1 MPQKGKGMANL
12 LIVAEKP
19 SVAKSIA
26 NALGVKENGKHEG
39 YIEGFTDYFGVTVW
53 VTWCLGHL
61 VQMSY
66 PEAYDPKYTRWRLED
81 LPLLP
86 EEFKYEV
93 IPETK
98 KQFQIVAKLMNS
110 VGESEQDKKEKS
122 TLSRDNKFLVPVT
135 ELIEATDAGREG
147 ELIFRL
153 VYQEAHCRKPFQR
166 LWISSMEDS
175 AVREGFR
182 NLKPSSAYDALY
194 EAALCRERADWLV
207 GINATRLFSIAM
219 LTAREEE
226 ILKFR
231 PEPIYSLAVTA
242 GAVRA
247 VGNKTKDRAEAE
259 RNLASVKAAGSAIVS
274 KMEQTE
280 GEEKPPLLYDLT
292 TLQRDANRLYGFT
305 AQQTLDIVQSL
316 YEKKL
321 ATYPRTDS
329 RYLTNEMEDTT
340 NRLACLMKEKWGYT
354 KLVPLNTKS
363 VLNSSKVSDHHAILP
378 TENVYDAVFGDLP
391 AGEQKILTLL
401 AARLLSALGNPSR
414 FTEYHLELTAA
425 GQTFKASAKR
435 VTDPGW
441 KEVESWILGKR
452 AEESAEPS
460 EEEEDQTKDSDA
472 DPEASGNDGSK
483 ILEALSAD
491 PDYFAEGKSMKIM
504 DAQLREGTT
513 KPKPR
518 FTESTLLAA
527 MERAGASEIP
537 DEAERKGLGTPA
549 TRAGIIEKLV
559 RIGFVERKG
568 ERKTK
573 YLIPT
578 HKGISLVTV
587 MPEEIRSP
595 LLTADWEQKLLK
607 VEKQELAPEDF
618 MKEIGAMISTL
629 VSTYEA
635 VQDAEVMR
643 REPAPSKIGNCPA
656 CGSNIVE
663 RQKGYF
669 CSNRDC
675 HFALWKENRYFDA
688 IGKKLTKEIVKSL
701 LESGRAN
708 LTKCRSRKSGRTY
721 DALICMTTGTD
732 GKPAFRMEFPD
743 RKGAK
748 RK

>member
-1 MPQKGKGMANL
+1 MALFHLSVTQTKRSAGQSAIASAAYRAGERLYSEYYGEYSDYTRKGGVICSDILLPSHAPPEYADRQTLWNAVEKAERGKNAQLAYSFDIALQNEFSLEENIALARQFLLEQFVSRGMVVDFAVHQPDKEDGGILNPHFHVL
-12 LIVAEKP
+12 CPIRPIEQNGKWGLKQHRVYELDEDGNRIRGADGNFVFNAVPTTDWGSPETLEYWRKTWAELCNAKFAEKGLDVRIDHR
-19 SVAKSIA
+19 SYERQ
-26 NALGVKENGKHEG
+26 GVDLLPTVHEG
-39 YIEGFTDYFGVTVW
+39 
-53 VTWCLGHL
+53 
-61 VQMSY
+61 
-66 PEAYDPKYTRWRLED
+66 
-81 LPLLP
+81 
-86 EEFKYEV
+86 
-93 IPETK
+93 
-98 KQFQIVAKLMNS
+98 
-110 VGESEQDKKEKS
+110 
-122 TLSRDNKFLVPVT
+122 
-135 ELIEATDAGREG
+135 AT
-147 ELIFRL
+147 
-153 VYQEAHCRKPFQR
+153 
-166 LWISSMEDS
+166 
-175 AVREGFR
+175 
-182 NLKPSSAYDALY
+182 
-194 EAALCRERADWLV
+194 
-207 GINATRLFSIAM
+207 
-219 LTAREEE
+219 
-226 ILKFR
+226 
-231 PEPIYSLAVTA
+231 
-242 GAVRA
+242 VRA
-247 VGNKTKDRAEAE
+247 MEKKGIRTEKGEFNRWIKATNAVIRDIKKKISLLFDWIAEA
-259 RNLASVKAAGSAIVS
+259 KA
-274 KMEQTE
+274 E
-280 GEEKPPLLYDLT
+280 
-292 TLQRDANRLYGFT
+292 
-305 AQQTLDIVQSL
+305 
-316 YEKKL
+316 L

-378 TENVYDAVFGDLP
+378 TENVFDAVFGDLP

-401 AARLLSALGNPSR
+401 AARLISALGNPSR

-425 GQTFKASAKR
+425 EQTFKASTKR

-518 FTESTLLAA
+518 FTESSLLSA
-527 MERAGASEIP
+527 MERAGASETP

-573 YLIPT
+573 YLVPT

-607 VEKQELAPEDF
+607 VEKQELAPESF
-618 MKEIGAMISTL
+618 MKDIEQMISSL
-629 VSTYEA
+629 VDTYEA

-643 REPAPSKIGNCPA
+643 REPAPSEIGTCPA
-656 CGSNIVE
+656 CGSDIVE

-721 DALICMTTGTD
+721 DASICMTTGTD
-732 GKPAFRMEFPD
+732 GTPAFRMEFPD